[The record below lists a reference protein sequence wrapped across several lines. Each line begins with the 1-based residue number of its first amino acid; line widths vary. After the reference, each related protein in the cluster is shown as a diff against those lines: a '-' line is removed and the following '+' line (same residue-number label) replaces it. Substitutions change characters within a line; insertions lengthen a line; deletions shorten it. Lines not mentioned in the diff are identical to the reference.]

1 MGVKGQEVVQ
11 SFNGENV
18 TIFMYYVLNEMPAG
32 LRGLV
37 TVGVVAAALSTLN
50 SGLNS
55 MSSVAIQDIYK
66 PWKEARHGEQ
76 EDFHYVKAGRFGM
89 AAAAIALG
97 SMGILCFYWQQ
108 YTDMPLLSF
117 ALSVMVFA
125 YTGLLGVYFTAI
137 FTDRGSESSVLM
149 ALIAG
154 FLTTLLLQA
163 YVWDV
168 VMGVI
173 N

>member
-1 MGVKGQEVVQ
+1 
-11 SFNGENV
+11 
-18 TIFMYYVLNEMPAG
+18 
-32 LRGLV
+32 
-37 TVGVVAAALSTLN
+37 
-50 SGLNS
+50 
-55 MSSVAIQDIYK
+55 
-66 PWKEARHGEQ
+66 
-76 EDFHYVKAGRFGM
+76 
-89 AAAAIALG
+89 
-97 SMGILCFYWQQ
+97 
-108 YTDMPLLSF
+108 
-117 ALSVMVFA
+117 MVFA

-173 N
+173 NPEWLVFA

>member
-1 MGVKGQEVVQ
+1 
-11 SFNGENV
+11 
-18 TIFMYYVLNEMPAG
+18 
-32 LRGLV
+32 
-37 TVGVVAAALSTLN
+37 
-50 SGLNS
+50 
-55 MSSVAIQDIYK
+55 
-66 PWKEARHGEQ
+66 
-76 EDFHYVKAGRFGM
+76 
-89 AAAAIALG
+89 
-97 SMGILCFYWQQ
+97 
-108 YTDMPLLSF
+108 
-117 ALSVMVFA
+117 MVFA

-137 FTDRGSESSVLM
+137 FTDRGSEWSVLM